1 MENSSAKIELF
12 CCRTLQIML
21 VCVAVTLMPAC
32 HFCSGK
38 KWWDPPTVA
47 RSKFNCQSAENIS
60 EVIFGPQRDPNITHR
75 LQCAEAAYTAA
86 QECGK
91 PQQAVDH
98 YYESVVWSWVFIC
111 RYHNDPRVDSQ
122 TDRAW
127 DIYHSS
133 LAKLITVGQEAGR
146 LNLHQGLLVRN
157 PTGMEVI
164 PVRFNEFNWPEGSF
178 NKLVTVGCYR
188 DSNLKHQYRACGL
201 GVPLVAI
208 QKNKCSPS
216 EFTRFFLQQTP
227 FAATCILYPN
237 LQPWTATVP
246 VASSPPVASGL
257 ALYDPQKVETVRYE
271 NISFRL
277 AADITAPLGYLGQDT
292 DWNALEEFGRPET
305 DPNLAGLRMLEPY
318 QAEKIPILFVHGLFS
333 DPQTYLEM
341 ANRIRACPELAS
353 RYQIWVFRYPTG
365 GNFFLS
371 AAKLRKQLA
380 SLVAQCEAKGS
391 NRNLRKMVIV
401 GHSLGGLVAK
411 LQVTNSGT
419 TLWNNV
425 ARVPLDEVAASP
437 AQREQLLSEFFF
449 DASPYIKTAIFIAV
463 PNEGSPWAHRPVGKI
478 ASRMVK
484 YSPQQTEMHRTLMQQ
499 NPDVFHPDLQKRIP
513 TSVDLM
519 NPDNQL
525 LQAIQKI
532 SLAPWVESY
541 AIAGT
546 GGSSLSRM
554 GPSDGVV
561 TLRSATTPAAGQT
574 YYVDAIHTDILRNS
588 LTIDLVT
595 QILKNQVSLGHD
607 PVSSGQ

>member
-1 MENSSAKIELF
+1 M
-12 CCRTLQIML
+12 
-21 VCVAVTLMPAC
+21 
-32 HFCSGK
+32 
-38 KWWDPPTVA
+38 A
-47 RSKFNCQSAENIS
+47 RSKFRCHASETIS
-60 EVIFGPQRDPNITHR
+60 EVIFRPQRDPNIAHR
-75 LQCAEAAYTAA
+75 LQRAEAAYTAA
-86 QECGK
+86 QECRE

-98 YYESVVWSWVFIC
+98 YYESVVWSWIFIC
-111 RYHNDPRVDSQ
+111 RYHNEPRVDLE

-146 LNLHQGLLVRN
+146 LNLRQGLLVRN
-157 PTGMEVI
+157 PSGMEVI
-164 PVRFNEFNWPEGSF
+164 PIHFKEFHWPQGSF

-208 QKNKCSPS
+208 QKNKCSPP
-216 EFTRFFLQQTP
+216 EFTPFFLQHTP

-237 LQPWTATVP
+237 LQPWTSTVALP
-246 VASSPPVASGL
+246 SSPPVASGL
-257 ALYDPQKVETVRYE
+257 TLYDPQKVETVQYE
-271 NISFRL
+271 NTSFRL
-277 AADITAPLGYLGQDT
+277 AADITAPLGYLGQET
-292 DWNALEEFGRPET
+292 NWNTLEEFSRPET
-305 DPNLAGLRMLEPY
+305 DPKLAGLRMLEPY

-341 ANRIRACPELAS
+341 ANRIRACPELTS

-371 AAKLRKQLA
+371 AAKLRQQLA
-380 SLVAQCEAKGS
+380 SLAAQCEAKGTD
-391 NRNLRKMVIV
+391 RHLREMVIV

-411 LQVTNSGT
+411 LQVTSSGS

-425 ARVPLDEVAASP
+425 ARVPLDQVVATP
-437 AQREQLLSEFFF
+437 TQREQLRSEFFF
-449 DASPYIKTAIFIAV
+449 AASPYIKTAIFIAV

-478 ASRMVK
+478 ASHMVK
-484 YSPQQTEMHRTLMQQ
+484 YSPQQAELHRTLMQQ
-499 NPDVFHPDLQKRIP
+499 NPNVFHPDLQKRIP

-532 SLAPWVESY
+532 PLAPWAQSY

-546 GGSSLSRM
+546 GGSALSRM

-588 LTIDLVT
+588 STIDIVT
-595 QILKNQVSLGHD
+595 QILRNQVSLGYA